1 LLPIMKGFRFGK
13 FNPQPAA
20 GKSDFERLLSVFT
33 QLLFITAGDATE
45 ALHWLTEVD
54 RQHKLTTENY
64 GIGDFIEQLKR
75 EGYLTE
81 NPVTGAFSL
90 RPKAE
95 QHLRQSALE
104 EIFGKLKKAARGNHS
119 TVYTGRGDEP
129 SADRRAYTFGDSL
142 EQIAI
147 TDSIRNAQINHGTE
161 EFHLTEDDLEII
173 EQEYKTQTSTVL
185 LIDIS
190 HSMILYGEDRITPA
204 RQVALALAELIRR
217 KYPKDTLDFVAFGD
231 DARPIELKDL
241 PYLQVGPYHTNT
253 VAALEMAM
261 DILRR
266 RKNPNKQIFMI
277 TDGKPTCIK
286 QGISY
291 YKNPFGLDKKIIN
304 RTLTLAAQLRKLN
317 IPVTTFMIAS
327 DPYLK
332 AFVRQ
337 FTRINNG
344 NAYYSSVEGLG
355 HLIFEDFRKN
365 RVKHF

>member
-1 LLPIMKGFRFGK
+1 MKGFRFRK
-13 FNPQPAA
+13 YIPPSVSE
-20 GKSDFERLLSVFT
+20 KSDFARLLPVFLK
-33 QLLFITAGDATE
+33 LLLITSGDANE
-45 ALHWLTEVD
+45 ALQWLTEAD
-54 RQHKLTTENY
+54 RQYKLTSDNY
-64 GIGDFIEQLKR
+64 GIGDFIEDLKR
-75 EGYLTE
+75 RGYLAEDLQTGKFY
-81 NPVTGAFSL
+81 VTA
-90 RPKAE
+90 KTE
-95 QHLRQSALE
+95 QHIRKSALE
-104 EIFGKLKKAARGNHS
+104 EIFGRLKKSRRGDHNTLH
-119 TVYTGRGDEP
+119 TGKGDEP
-129 SADRRAYTFGDSL
+129 TADRRAYSFGDSP

-147 TDSIRNAQINHGTE
+147 TDSLKNAQINHGTE
-161 EFHLTEDDLEII
+161 DFRLTEDDLEII
-173 EQEYKTQTSTVL
+173 EQEFKAQTSTVL

-204 RQVALALAELIRR
+204 KQVALALAELIRR

-231 DARPIELKDL
+231 DAKPIELKDI
-241 PYLQVGPYHTNT
+241 PYLEAGPYHTNT

-266 RKNPNKQIFMI
+266 RRNPNKQIFMI

-286 QGISY
+286 QGIQY

-304 RTLTLAAQLRKLN
+304 RTLALAAQLRKLK

-332 AFVRQ
+332 TFVRE

-344 NAYYSSVEGLG
+344 NAYYSSLEGLG
-355 HLIFEDFRKN
+355 HLVFEDFRKN

>member
-1 LLPIMKGFRFGK
+1 MKGFRFRK
-13 FNPQPAA
+13 YIPPSVSE
-20 GKSDFERLLSVFT
+20 KSDFARLLPVFLK
-33 QLLFITAGDATE
+33 LLLITSGDANE
-45 ALHWLTEVD
+45 ALQWLTEAD
-54 RQHKLTTENY
+54 RQYKLTSDNY
-64 GIGDFIEQLKR
+64 GIGDFIEDLKR
-75 EGYLTE
+75 RGYLAEDLQTGKFY
-81 NPVTGAFSL
+81 VTA
-90 RPKAE
+90 KTE
-95 QHLRQSALE
+95 QHIRKSALE
-104 EIFGKLKKAARGNHS
+104 EIFGRLKKSRRGDHNTLH
-119 TVYTGRGDEP
+119 TGKGDEP
-129 SADRRAYTFGDSL
+129 TADRRAYSFGDSQ

-147 TDSIRNAQINHGTE
+147 TDSLKNAQINHGTE
-161 EFHLTEDDLEII
+161 DFRLTEDDLEII
-173 EQEYKTQTSTVL
+173 EQEFKAQTSTVL

-204 RQVALALAELIRR
+204 KQVALALAELIRR

-231 DARPIELKDL
+231 DAKPIELKDI
-241 PYLQVGPYHTNT
+241 PYLEAGPYHTNT

-266 RKNPNKQIFMI
+266 RRNPNKQIFMI

-286 QGISY
+286 QGIQY

-304 RTLTLAAQLRKLN
+304 RTLALAAQLRKLK

-332 AFVRQ
+332 TFVRE

-344 NAYYSSVEGLG
+344 NAYYSSLEGLG
-355 HLIFEDFRKN
+355 HLVFEDFRKN

>member
-1 LLPIMKGFRFGK
+1 MKGFRFRK
-13 FNPQPAA
+13 YIPPSVSE
-20 GKSDFERLLSVFT
+20 KSDFARLLPVFLK
-33 QLLFITAGDATE
+33 LLLITSGDANE
-45 ALHWLTEVD
+45 ALQWLTEAD
-54 RQHKLTTENY
+54 RQYKLTSDNY
-64 GIGDFIEQLKR
+64 GIGDFIEDLKR
-75 EGYLTE
+75 RGYLAEDLQTGKFY
-81 NPVTGAFSL
+81 VTA
-90 RPKAE
+90 KTE
-95 QHLRQSALE
+95 QHIRKSALE
-104 EIFGKLKKAARGNHS
+104 EIFGRLKKSRRGDHNTLH
-119 TVYTGRGDEP
+119 TGKGDEP
-129 SADRRAYTFGDSL
+129 TADRRAYSFGDSQ

-147 TDSIRNAQINHGTE
+147 TDSLKNAQINHGTE
-161 EFHLTEDDLEII
+161 DFRLTEDDLEII
-173 EQEYKTQTSTVL
+173 EQEFKAQTSTVL

-204 RQVALALAELIRR
+204 KQVALALAELIRR

-231 DARPIELKDL
+231 DAKPIELKDI
-241 PYLQVGPYHTNT
+241 PYLQAGPYHTNT

-266 RKNPNKQIFMI
+266 RRNPNKQIFMI

-286 QGISY
+286 QGIQY

-304 RTLTLAAQLRKLN
+304 RTLALAAQLRKLK

-332 AFVRQ
+332 TFVRE

-344 NAYYSSVEGLG
+344 NAYYSSLEGLG
-355 HLIFEDFRKN
+355 HLVFEDFRKN